1 MIVGHCWDLFSG
13 EPKALVF
20 GAIFRF
26 ASRPFLT
33 GFFEWKAEGKR
44 KQPFHFHR
52 HDRKPF
58 LFAGLWERWTG
69 GEGAP
74 LLTCCLITTDANG
87 IVSPVHNRMPV
98 ILTTDAIATWLD
110 PNADAKHLQD
120 LLAPAPDD
128 LLEAVAVSR
137 LVNSPK
143 N

>member
-1 MIVGHCWDLFSG
+1 AVGFMKWGLVPSWAADDKSG
-13 EPKALVF
+13 AKLINARADGVAEKPS
-20 GAIFRF
+20 FRDAF
-26 ASRPFLT
+26 RKRRCLIPAD

-98 ILTTDAIATWLD
+98 I
-110 PNADAKHLQD
+110 
-120 LLAPAPDD
+120 
-128 LLEAVAVSR
+128 
-137 LVNSPK
+137 
-143 N
+143 